1 MLEPSTRDR
10 LVGAVLDFLVS
21 QDEDLVALPDVRAE
35 LEREVDAAGPEAV
48 LALKTRLAADNGWGY
63 YPRDP
68 LAQEIHHRLADRFL
82 ADGSDLRGADHLI
95 GHAGRPVVLFSNHLS
110 YADANVIEV
119 LLQRF
124 GAADIANRL
133 TALAGPKVFTNR
145 ERRFSSLCFGTVKVP
160 QSAEVSTEEAV
171 LSPREVARASRRAID
186 TALERLQAGDALLLF
201 AEGTRSRT
209 SAMQPMLPGVVR
221 YLAVPGTMVV
231 PIGLTGP
238 ERLFSIENSKLQ
250 PARIVMQVGSP
261 IGAEALLTHAR
272 GDRSLVIHAI
282 GLAIAE
288 VLPAPYRGA
297 YGGPGAFADASRVLQ
312 DSRRTA

>member
-1 MLEPSTRDR
+1 MLQPSSRDR
-10 LVGAVLDFLVS
+10 LVGAVLEFLVS
-21 QDEDLVALPDVRAE
+21 HDLVAAPDVRTE
-35 LEREVDAAGPEAV
+35 LERQVDAAGPDAV
-48 LALKTRLAADNGWGY
+48 IALKARLTADNGWGY
-63 YPRDP
+63 YPPDP
-68 LAQEIHHRLADRFL
+68 LAQEIHHRLAGRFL

-95 GHAGRPVVLFSNHLS
+95 GLAGKPVVLFSNHLS

-119 LLQRF
+119 LLHRF
-124 GAADIANRL
+124 GAAEIGDRL
-133 TALAGPKVFTNR
+133 TALAGPKVFTSR

-171 LSPREVARASRRAID
+171 LSPREVARAARRAID
-186 TALERLQAGDALLLF
+186 AALERLRAGDALLLF

-209 SAMQPMLPGVVR
+209 SAMHPMLPGVVR

-238 ERLFSIENSKLQ
+238 ERLFSVEDSKLR
-250 PARIVMQVGSP
+250 PARIVIQIGRP
-261 IGAEALLTHAR
+261 IEAETLLAHAG

-282 GLAIAE
+282 GLAIDE
-288 VLPAPYRGA
+288 LVPVPYRGA
-297 YGGPGAFADASRVLQ
+297 YSNPDAFADASGVLQ